1 MSTTTNLGL
10 FKHDEVIEENKTIF
24 DIRKSLSGNFDIL
37 DTAVGKDRER
47 LDLLEASNTIYDFKG
62 KVDTLANLQ
71 LKAKTKGDVWYCIED
86 STYYACNG
94 NSWIPTNLNLKLGV
108 IDELKA
114 KTIKCLQEVE
124 TPTPKSGTSIDLSD
138 SAEMRINELKISGNS
153 RQETSIQSN
162 NIFNPN
168 KAIVCTIQNWM
179 QTIISN
185 VTNNTSITIDKE
197 NYLSGTSSSYLVVVS
212 PCRFE
217 EEKTIYNLS
226 TNKSTI
232 IYNINGQPVDM
243 SDGNYTP
250 TETFQGY
257 IGIRI
262 NTNIDV
268 TGQHIMFS
276 YNENAEFEKFI
287 PDSPSPE
294 NISEVECCGDNV
306 NIYDGESE
314 TGNIDTST
322 GQNSTSDIA
331 WRSKNYINVKDT
343 SISISAK
350 DLTFSGTVGRL
361 YFYKNDNTYI
371 SNILINSLPFTATL
385 PNETAK
391 VRFFILNS
399 VANINTKIKV
409 EQGITPTPYSPP
421 GQGCI
426 NEVICNKNLFN
437 KNNYKYIKNGNI
449 SISKLKIG
457 TDNNSN
463 IIYIKCKPNTNYTIS
478 KQYYSANSRF
488 AVGFTNDIPVIGGDI
503 TNGYKNY
510 TGNIISLT
518 SQSTSKYLCVWAY
531 CNTDTYSENEI
542 YAGLQIE
549 ENSIATD
556 YEEHKS
562 QTYTIPTQKPFRKNG
577 EYEDAFIRKNGKCY
591 ERHYINRYIFIG
603 TEKII
608 LENDG
613 KRIGFNSTENP
624 GFKPPKKV
632 SQNSVLE
639 LGLLCN
645 YLIQNTPN
653 NTWNGKQGIS
663 YNRDVNAL
671 NISINAF
678 TTAQEYLDWFKEKY
692 DERNP
697 FYVDYVL
704 ATPQDIE
711 CTEEQS
717 TILFEIEQ
725 NAKTYDKVTHMYST
739 DKISP
744 VIDVTYKKDIETLF
758 NNTLVS

>member
-108 IDELKA
+108 IDELKE
-114 KTIKCLQEVE
+114 KTIKCLQEIE
-124 TPTPKSGTSIDLSD
+124 TPTPKSGTSIDIND
-138 SAEMRINELKISGNS
+138 SAEAKINELKISGNS
-153 RQETSIQSN
+153 RQETREGYN
-162 NIFNPN
+162 LCNAPY
-168 KAIVCTIQNWM
+168 T
-179 QTIISN
+179 
-185 VTNNTSITIDKE
+185 TNNKCTFTSAQDDAGKVLDYYATLEAGVEYIASFESDGEFGTVAGKDTVEVFLLKDKE
-197 NYLSGTSSSYLVVVS
+197 YNNYYHIEGKSSKIKTTVSGDYYIRADINKGGCTHSFWNFFI
-212 PCRFE
+212 R
-217 EEKTIYNLS
+217 
-226 TNKSTI
+226 KST
-232 IYNINGQPVDM
+232 
-243 SDGNYTP
+243 
-250 TETFQGY
+250 ETRPYEQYG
-257 IGIRI
+257 
-262 NTNIDV
+262 
-268 TGQHIMFS
+268 
-276 YNENAEFEKFI
+276 A
-287 PDSPSPE
+287 SPSPDYPAP
-294 NISEVECCGDNV
+294 IECCGDNI

-314 TGNIDTST
+314 TGNIDAST
-322 GQNSTSDIA
+322 GQNSTSDSA
-331 WRSKNYINVKDT
+331 WRSKNYMNVKDT

-409 EQGITPTPYSPP
+409 EQGSTSTPYSPY

-503 TNGYKNY
+503 TNGNMNY
-510 TGNIISLT
+510 TGDIISVT

-542 YAGLQIE
+542 YTGLQIE
-549 ENSIATD
+549 EGTTATS
-556 YEEHKS
+556 YVPHEE
-562 QTYTIPTQKPFRKNG
+562 QTYSIPTQQPFREVGDIRDTFIKKNN
-577 EYEDAFIRKNGKCY
+577 KWH

-603 TEKII
+603 TEKVI

-692 DERNP
+692 DDGDP
-697 FYVDYVL
+697 FYVDYIL
-704 ATPQDIE
+704 AEPIDIE

-717 TILFEIEQ
+717 TILWDIEQ
-725 NAKTYDKVTHMYST
+725 NAKTYDKVTHIYST
-739 DKISP
+739 DKISSYKE
-744 VIDVTYKKDIETLF
+744 VTYKKDIETLF

>member
-47 LDLLEASNTIYDFKG
+47 LDLLEASNTIYNYKG

-108 IDELKA
+108 IDELKE
-114 KTIKCLQEVE
+114 KTIKCLQEIE
-124 TPTPKSGTSIDLSD
+124 TPTPKSGTSIDIND
-138 SAEMRINELKISGNS
+138 SAEAKINELKISGNS
-153 RQETSIQSN
+153 RQETREGYN
-162 NIFNPN
+162 LCNAPY
-168 KAIVCTIQNWM
+168 T
-179 QTIISN
+179 
-185 VTNNTSITIDKE
+185 TNNKCTFTSAQDDAGKVLDYYATLEAGVEYIASFESDGEFGTVAGKDTVEVFLLKDKE
-197 NYLSGTSSSYLVVVS
+197 YNNYYHIEGKSSKIKTTVSGDYYIRADINKGGCTHSFWNFFI
-212 PCRFE
+212 R
-217 EEKTIYNLS
+217 
-226 TNKSTI
+226 KST
-232 IYNINGQPVDM
+232 
-243 SDGNYTP
+243 
-250 TETFQGY
+250 ETRPYEQYG
-257 IGIRI
+257 
-262 NTNIDV
+262 
-268 TGQHIMFS
+268 
-276 YNENAEFEKFI
+276 A
-287 PDSPSPE
+287 SPSPDYPAP
-294 NISEVECCGDNV
+294 IECCGDNI

-314 TGNIDTST
+314 TGNIDAST
-322 GQNSTSDIA
+322 GQNSTSDSA
-331 WRSKNYINVKDT
+331 WRSKNYMNVKDT

-409 EQGITPTPYSPP
+409 EQGSTSTPYSPY

-503 TNGYKNY
+503 TNGNMNY
-510 TGNIISLT
+510 TGDIISVT

-542 YAGLQIE
+542 YTGLQIE
-549 ENSIATD
+549 EGTTATS
-556 YEEHKS
+556 YVPHEE
-562 QTYTIPTQKPFRKNG
+562 QTYSIPTQQPFREVGDIRDTFIKKNN
-577 EYEDAFIRKNGKCY
+577 KWH

-603 TEKII
+603 TEKVI

-692 DERNP
+692 DDGDP
-697 FYVDYVL
+697 FYVDYIL
-704 ATPQDIE
+704 AEPIDIE

-717 TILFEIEQ
+717 TILWDIEQ
-725 NAKTYDKVTHMYST
+725 NAKTYDKVTHIYST
-739 DKISP
+739 DKISSYKE
-744 VIDVTYKKDIETLF
+744 VTYKKDIETLF